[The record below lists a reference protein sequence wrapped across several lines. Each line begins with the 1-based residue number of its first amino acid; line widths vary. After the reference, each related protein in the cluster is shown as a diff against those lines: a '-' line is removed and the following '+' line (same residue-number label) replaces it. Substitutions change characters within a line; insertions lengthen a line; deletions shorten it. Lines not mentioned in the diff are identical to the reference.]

1 MKKVFRIII
10 SLFLLVAFLTP
21 SIVKIEHHHEHHIC
35 NAKSQKHLHV
45 YHDSCKVCNFEF
57 SVFSSNL
64 LNIKLEKEKH
74 LANYS
79 NNYSFQFN
87 STHSDYSFLLRGP
100 PVFTNII

>member
-1 MKKVFRIII
+1 MIRKFKNIAPLLLLLV
-10 SLFLLVAFLTP
+10 FLLP
-21 SIVKIEHHHEHHIC
+21 SIVKFEHRHKNHFFKVKAEKQYNIYNEKCSIC
-35 NAKSQKHLHV
+35 S
-45 YHDSCKVCNFEF
+45 FEF